1 MEANVRKVSGFGK
14 CGKRVLAVMMIFAMA
29 VSSGMPKTVVYAEE
43 QPVSPA
49 GINEEVPAPTAE
61 PQPEVTAEPTAEPTA
76 APQNTL
82 VVKKKKCSYPKKIY
96 EGQQFTLKGT
106 LKANHKM
113 QKVEASIIDAKGKDT
128 VAIKRKKKKKKFD
141 LSKIDNDIHFS
152 KLDAGRYTY
161 EVKVSDTY
169 GNERVAL
176 QKDFK
181 VKETTWAWPVDGG
194 VKGDGFHCGCSVH
207 GGRHLGI
214 DVKGV
219 SKGTSIKAIADGTV
233 VYAKYHS
240 AAKRSSFG
248 KLVIVYHGNGIY
260 SYYAHCN
267 RIRCKAGDKVEKGE
281 VISTMGATGAAY
293 GTHLHLELRKGP
305 AFSGNYNSYEFLDK
319 YTYRQFNP
327 MKYLTNR

>member
-1 MEANVRKVSGFGK
+1 MREVSESGRHGK
-14 CGKRVLAVMMIFAMA
+14 CVLAVMMIFAMA
-29 VSSGMPKTVVYAEE
+29 VSSGTPKTEVYAEE
-43 QPVSPA
+43 QQVSPA
-49 GINEEVPAPTAE
+49 GISAEVAVPTTE
-61 PQPEVTAEPTAEPTA
+61 PQPEVTVEPTAEPTA

-106 LKANHKM
+106 LKANHKI
-113 QKVEASIIDAKGKDT
+113 QKVEASIIDDQGKDA
-128 VAIKRKKKKKKFD
+128 VAIKKKAKSKKFD
-141 LSKIDNDIHFS
+141 LSKIDNDIPFS
-152 KLDAGRYTY
+152 KLDAGTYTY

-181 VKETTWAWPVDGG
+181 VKETTWAWPVEGG

-207 GGRHLGI
+207 RGRHLGV

-219 SKGTSIKAIADGTV
+219 SKGTAIKAIADGTV

-240 AAKRSSFG
+240 AAKRASFG

-267 RIRCKAGDKVEKGE
+267 TLRCKAGDKVEKGD

-305 AFSGNYNSYEFLDK
+305 AFSGNYNSYDFLDK
-319 YTYRQFNP
+319 YTYKQFNP
-327 MKYLTNR
+327 MKYLTYR